1 MTVRTK
7 PPYRADVVGSILR
20 TAPLKEARAK
30 REKGEISAAQLTE
43 VENREITRRVLEL
56 TDADESL
63 VRRVDDRPGHDRRYS
78 LDTSRLEAL
87 GWQKR
92 WTLAEGLPATVAWYR
107 DNRSWWE
114 KIKQSDDYRAYY
126 RKQYAARLVSGPS
139 GIPS

>member
-1 MTVRTK
+1 MGGT
-7 PPYRADVVGSILR
+7 D
-20 TAPLKEARAK
+20 E
-30 REKGEISAAQLTE
+30 EENLT
-43 VENREITRRVLEL
+43 
-56 TDADESL
+56 L
-63 VRRVDDRPGHDRRYS
+63 VRRIVELCGSDDSLIEHVADRPGHDRRYS